1 MVEVLM
7 KETGCRRILVPIPLS
22 PLIEFLSL
30 HACLGVSAPLDPD
43 IFRRFREDLNISIE
57 KMQNELGARPGAFE
71 NHGIGA

>member
-1 MVEVLM
+1 
-7 KETGCRRILVPIPLS
+7 
-22 PLIEFLSL
+22 
-30 HACLGVSAPLDPD
+30 LGVSAPLDPD